1 MAQCVSRTPPHHS
14 LPAFLNFNSRY
25 FKWSYFKL
33 SSTNQIETTQS
44 PESGGT
50 TVKPSTTTAQ
60 RPETRPD
67 TTTDQPLTTGLFD
80 NFEIFI
86 LFIEQV
92 FIINIAPPY
101 PEATTP
107 IVTTGIV
114 TTGIVT
120 TGIVTTPTATTPILT
135 TAEVTTY
142 TTGWHPGK
150 IRTRRLF
157 ELNKVLQR
165 NKNIFK
171 MLLAQLFP
179 NVR

>member
-1 MAQCVSRTPPHHS
+1 M
-14 LPAFLNFNSRY
+14 
-25 FKWSYFKL
+25 
-33 SSTNQIETTQS
+33 
-44 PESGGT
+44 
-50 TVKPSTTTAQ
+50 KPSTTTAQ

-135 TAEVTTY
+135 TTEVTTY